1 MGEGGAWV
9 RVTEAIRDGIGVR
22 VGRTNVGVAV
32 GEVEGRVGE
41 GEVVTVIVEVG
52 TIVIG
57 AWTASAPHAAIKNA
71 ARVNRTPAAELDL
84 TNRLLFIRGGM
95 IALNEVD
102 VQ

>member
-1 MGEGGAWV
+1 MGEDGAWV
-9 RVTEAIRDGIGVR
+9 GMSVAVGNGFSVEIDGPD
-22 VGRTNVGVAV
+22 VGVAV

-41 GEVVTVIVEVG
+41 GEVVTVTVEVG

-71 ARVNRTPAAELDL
+71 ARVNRTPAAELNL